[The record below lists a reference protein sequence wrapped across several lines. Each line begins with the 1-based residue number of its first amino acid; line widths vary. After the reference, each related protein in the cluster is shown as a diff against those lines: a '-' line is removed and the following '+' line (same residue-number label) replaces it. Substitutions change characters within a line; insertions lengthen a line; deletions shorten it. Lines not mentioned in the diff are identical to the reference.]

1 MKKPGETKPLQIVAK
16 LTSATPKSGAIEWSR
31 LSDKDHDTD
40 LEEIAPFK
48 EKPIG
53 ALKRF
58 REWIDHHIGANQ
70 PETRMLRRL
79 HRTDRLEIHL
89 TEENQPDLQ
98 LKSELQNY
106 WLNRE
111 SKHKRL
117 ALLTGILLLPSLLL
131 TVIPGPNV
139 IGIGLTYLV
148 YHHWRI
154 TQGIRR
160 VRAGTIEVELRHAS
174 PATNQ
179 SAIENDP
186 MEYKV

>member
-1 MKKPGETKPLQIVAK
+1 
-16 LTSATPKSGAIEWSR
+16 
-31 LSDKDHDTD
+31 
-40 LEEIAPFK
+40 
-48 EKPIG
+48 
-53 ALKRF
+53 
-58 REWIDHHIGANQ
+58 
-70 PETRMLRRL
+70 
-79 HRTDRLEIHL
+79 
-89 TEENQPDLQ
+89 LQ
-98 LKSELQNY
+98 LQSELQNY

-160 VRAGTIEVELRHAS
+160 VRAGTIEVELRRPS

-179 SAIENDP
+179 PAIENDP
-186 MEYKV
+186 TEEKV